1 MFDSKNVKENYNLT
15 SAKIQCVSKKHFVTH
30 IKHLFISMHSVL
42 LIYTTGIFFL
52 PQSIYTIYFISL
64 DIVKNRNI
72 QISC

>member
-15 SAKIQCVSKKHFVTH
+15 SAKSNVLVKNILLLTLNTSSSVC
-30 IKHLFISMHSVL
+30 ILFINLYNGDFS
-42 LIYTTGIFFL
+42 L

-64 DIVKNRNI
+64 NIVKNRNI